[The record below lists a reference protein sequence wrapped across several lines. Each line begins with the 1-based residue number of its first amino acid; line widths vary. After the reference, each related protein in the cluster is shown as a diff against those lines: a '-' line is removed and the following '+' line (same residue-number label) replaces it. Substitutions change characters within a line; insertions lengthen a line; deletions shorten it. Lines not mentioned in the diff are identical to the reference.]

1 MIPRPLFGGAIELAL
16 PARFVDVSPF
26 RQIPDHQEVFF
37 DGPSDQ
43 SVIVEI
49 LSFVP
54 QENARAAAYHFE
66 CVQAP
71 IDRRL
76 VCRHLPLT
84 PFSSSLAQ
92 GHCRCQRCYRANG
105 SLSTHRTDS
114 RRYAAHRVRHFHP
127 IVDSSGLLI
136 RLRRRRRLVQSII
149 LQVRASRSPSRLQV
163 QGGSSKPG
171 AHLSGPHSSA
181 SRTFLLVLLYARHI
195 YVADARAHHA
205 NTGRYRHTGH
215 TQPPSG
221 RATHKLG
228 RRCLQLDSPV

>member
-84 PFSSSLAQ
+84 PFSRWRRDIAAANDATEQ
-92 GHCRCQRCYRANG
+92 MEVCQLIELTPEDMPRIEYVT
-105 SLSTHRTDS
+105 SIQS
-114 RRYAAHRVRHFHP
+114 
-127 IVDSSGLLI
+127 LI
-136 RLRRRRRLVQSII
+136 R
-149 LQVRASRSPSRLQV
+149 
-163 QGGSSKPG
+163 
-171 AHLSGPHSSA
+171 
-181 SRTFLLVLLYARHI
+181 
-195 YVADARAHHA
+195 VA
-205 NTGRYRHTGH
+205 Y
-215 TQPPSG
+215 
-221 RATHKLG
+221 
-228 RRCLQLDSPV
+228 